1 MSRNDA
7 KQLTEQF
14 QAVLLQLQTAVAEI
28 EDQINVALAAL
39 AALEDRACPRGFD
52 ACPAIV
58 DGSCECFATCSSC
71 CERRPDRP

>member
-28 EDQINVALAAL
+28 EDQINVALDPPSGPA
-39 AALEDRACPRGFD
+39 PGRGG
-52 ACPAIV
+52 V
-58 DGSCECFATCSSC
+58 HV
-71 CERRPDRP
+71 